1 MTVTITVIVVISIV
15 PWSMGAARYVSIAPM
30 KKHTSITTAILM
42 KRINSHPFLFAS
54 LLGKEIALMFKYLP
68 SKESKNTVMII

>member
-1 MTVTITVIVVISIV
+1 MR
-15 PWSMGAARYVSIAPM
+15 AARHVSIAPM

-54 LLGKEIALMFKYLP
+54 LLAEEIALMFKYLP
-68 SKESKNTVMII
+68 SKE